1 MVTQLRCRGEK
12 EGVQE
17 EGVGGQAM
25 GWKRKTGA
33 GPGDLRCHE

>member
-1 MVTQLRCRGEK
+1 MVTQLRCRGEE

-25 GWKRKTGA
+25 G
-33 GPGDLRCHE
+33 